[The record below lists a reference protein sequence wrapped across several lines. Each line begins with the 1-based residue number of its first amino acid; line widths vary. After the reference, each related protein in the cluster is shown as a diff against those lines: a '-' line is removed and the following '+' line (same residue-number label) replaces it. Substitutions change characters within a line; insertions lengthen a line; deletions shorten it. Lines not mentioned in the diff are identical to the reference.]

1 MPEKGVLSFCRVYI
15 CSSQIVSHF
24 NLLISDSM
32 GMSLSLLDD
41 SLGCG
46 DGGGRT
52 STLKDLIEDNLTYS
66 GSGSGLPLL
75 IQRSVAQQIQLSN
88 QVCLLFHG
96 KPYL

>member
-1 MPEKGVLSFCRVYI
+1 
-15 CSSQIVSHF
+15 
-24 NLLISDSM
+24 
-32 GMSLSLLDD
+32 MSLSLLDD
-41 SLGCG
+41 SSLGC
-46 DGGGRT
+46 DGGRT

-88 QVCLLFHG
+88 QVCSLSHG